1 MNMFDAATEEMKRMR
16 NQRKHQSVI
25 DQMEAFSATISRD
38 EFVYNLDLDLERV
51 RDVYDSPSVVSS
63 PVSFRM
69 LCWLARTP

>member
-51 RDVYDSPSVVSS
+51 RDVYDSPSAGSS
-63 PVSFRM
+63 PVSLQM
-69 LCWLARTP
+69 LPWFGMSP